1 LGPTRD
7 NRQKP
12 DITAPGGQVMS
23 AATLLAL
30 NKYRN
35 SNFSYLDKDGWHIA
49 ARGTSMAAPMV
60 AGAAALYFQCR
71 PNASSLDLKNALMNS
86 ARIDSCVF
94 LQSQQLP
101 NIHWGKGKL
110 DVYNLISACMVYGCT
125 DSNAVNYN
133 PSAHIDDGSCLIIS
147 NTKEATFTDWQVFPN
162 PFSEKLIINLPAE
175 TNQHIVIYNLN
186 GQKLFEKQAQH
197 VKNLEISVELAAG
210 TYLIQL
216 QTDSRIQTKLLVK
229 I

>member
-1 LGPTRD
+1 
-7 NRQKP
+7 
-12 DITAPGGQVMS
+12 MS
-23 AATLLAL
+23 AATITAL
-30 NKYRN
+30 NNYRN
-35 SNFSYLDKDGWHIA
+35 IGFPNLDKDGWHIA

-71 PNASSLDLKNALMNS
+71 PNATSFDAKNALMNS

-110 DVYNLISACMVYGCT
+110 DVYNLIGGCMIFGCT

-133 PSAHIDDGSCLIIS
+133 PSAHIDDGSCYVIS
-147 NTKEATFTDWQVFPN
+147 NIIQDAYSDWKVFPN
-162 PFSEKLIINLPAE
+162 PFSEKLNITLPAE
-175 TNQHIVIYNLN
+175 AFQHIVIYNLS
-186 GQKLFEKQAQH
+186 GQRLFEESAAG
-197 VKNLEISVELAAG
+197 VKNLDISFELAAG

-216 QTDSRIQTKLLVK
+216 QTQSRVQSKLLIK